1 MMRFPK
7 LFPPI
12 IVVNLLTQIDPSKIL
27 KLLQVHILKHLTD
40 IFNLL
45 FSTGAFPNSLKSFK
59 VILFHK
65 INSKLFVSNYGPIS
79 FLCNKIIEKLMYN

>member
-27 KLLQVHILKHLTD
+27 KHLLKHLTD

-45 FSTGAFPNSLKSFK
+45 FSTGAFPNSLKSSK

>member
-27 KLLQVHILKHLTD
+27 KHLLKHLTD

-45 FSTGAFPNSLKSFK
+45 FSTGAFPNSLKSSK

-79 FLCNKIIEKLMYN
+79 CNKIIEKLMYN